1 MRNTS
6 AGGPADNS
14 PAAGP
19 AEDPTGRPAGIR
31 SILLGS
37 SIGTMLEYYD
47 FFVYVALTATLSALF
62 FPAGN
67 PVAATLLGA
76 ATFGV
81 SYLARPVGT
90 LIFSPMADRI
100 GRKKTFVATLAVM
113 GAATTAIGLLPTYAT
128 IGVAAPV
135 LLVVLR
141 IVQGIGLGG
150 EYSAAVV
157 YVVEQA
163 PAARRG
169 RYTSV
174 LQGTASVGLL
184 VALLL
189 VLVLRLALGDEAF
202 ASWGWRVPFLVS
214 AAVVAVA
221 TVVRLRMRE
230 TPVFDEMRRSGTL
243 SKSPVAETF
252 TTRSSWKSLLLAT
265 FGAQGGTSVTLY
277 TSIIYMLYFL
287 GDVLKVPAS
296 TANLV
301 LGAGIL
307 VGAPCYPLFG
317 ALSDRIGRARVMLI
331 GIVAWMVVVYPVFAG
346 IRAAATGESWVVV
359 AALIA
364 VLAVL
369 TAMVMAPLPA
379 FISECFPPR
388 IRTTGFGAAQQL
400 GNILF
405 GGFLPLISL
414 SLVAATGNQL
424 AGVGYSIASLLPC
437 VLVTWLWA
445 LRRESRM
452 RTAAA
457 QPDPARAVGV

>member
-1 MRNTS
+1 MST
-6 AGGPADNS
+6 PA
-14 PAAGP
+14 P
-19 AEDPTGRPAGIR
+19 RPGIR
-31 SILLGS
+31 TVLLGS
-37 SIGTMLEYYD
+37 GIGTALEYYD
-47 FFVYVALTATLSALF
+47 FFVYVALTATLSGLF
-62 FPAGN
+62 FPAGD
-67 PVAATLLGA
+67 AAAGTLLGA

-90 LIFSPMADRI
+90 LIFSPMADRV
-100 GRKKTFVATLAVM
+100 GRRATFVVTLAVV
-113 GAATTAIGLLPTYAT
+113 GVATSAIGCLPTYAT

-141 IVQGIGLGG
+141 VVQGIGLGG

-184 VALLL
+184 AALAL
-189 VLVLRLALGDEAF
+189 VLVLRLALGEAAF
-202 ASWGWRVPFLVS
+202 ASWGWRVPFLAS
-214 AAVVAVA
+214 LLVVAVA
-221 TVVRLRMRE
+221 TVVRLRMAE
-230 TPVFDEMRRSGTL
+230 TPAFREMRRTGTL
-243 SKSPVAETF
+243 SRAPLAETF
-252 TTRSSWKSLLLAT
+252 THRGSWRALLLAI

-287 GDVLKVPAS
+287 EDVLGVPAM
-296 TANLV
+296 TTNLV

-307 VGAPCYPLFG
+307 VAAPFYPVFG
-317 ALSDRIGRARVMLI
+317 ALSDRIGRVRVMLI
-331 GIVAWMVVVYPVFAG
+331 GVVGWMVAAYPAFAG
-346 IRAAATGESWVVV
+346 IRAAARDAGWTQV
-359 AALIA
+359 ATLIA

-379 FISECFPPR
+379 FVSECFPPR
-388 IRTTGFGAAQQL
+388 IRTTGFGAAQQI

-414 SLVAATGNQL
+414 SLVAVTGNQL
-424 AGVGYSIASLLPC
+424 AGVGYSVVSLLPC
-437 VLVTWLWA
+437 LLVTWLWA
-445 LRRESRM
+445 LPREQDVRRRRAREAP
-452 RTAAA
+452 AAA
-457 QPDPARAVGV
+457 GEPAL